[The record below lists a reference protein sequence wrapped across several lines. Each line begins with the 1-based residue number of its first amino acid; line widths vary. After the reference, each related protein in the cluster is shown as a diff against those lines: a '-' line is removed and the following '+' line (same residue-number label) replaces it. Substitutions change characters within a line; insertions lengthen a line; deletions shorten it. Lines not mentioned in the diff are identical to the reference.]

1 MDVIKIAAIK
11 PPDAGRSKW
20 ARDLITSALELGL
33 PYVPVPMHEAE
44 RFTVA
49 FAPQIAA
56 KLQAMAAEHRIA
68 PADLCAG
75 LIAAAQRSEPEPS
88 KAVALEPS
96 VGERVS
102 LSRVRTILHP
112 LVAGIEKAIESKG
125 IAFAEASTGTGKGM
139 MVAML
144 GLESAAAGKATVIA
158 APLQTLWQILDDLRK
173 FEELAHVKSCLVL
186 GRNNFVSQIRLREW
200 AETENHVDLLEWIEA
215 GGPPL
220 SGKAK
225 KAEQAFGI
233 KLNWMYEDAKALADD
248 LPEGM
253 MLIPGDAEGDE
264 SEGVYQRLRKEAKES
279 RLILCSHHFLA
290 AHVQQS
296 ILHQGRLAE
305 IDDDE
310 EDASVFGVLPTPI
323 DLLLVDEAHMLESAF
338 AAIYS
343 STLHLHQLALDI
355 EHSKAAGK
363 KAAVALMAPLSES
376 VRKIS
381 LAKVGGRGSVIGP
394 ANTFDGIDDGIRQAI
409 VGLNALAI
417 PKKDAT
423 LRSKVLY
430 AGRTLSMALN
440 GFSTVKLEVSP
451 VRFYPAITSGRSSLD
466 TIFKYLWE
474 RVGAAALVSATL
486 YTNGVEGGLSRW
498 KLCAPKERVVFLP
511 AVIPEWVTKPV
522 KLRSDRVSIPPDDS
536 AAWFD
541 ESAAKIQSIAADTKG
556 GLLILCTSYLAV
568 TELGERLRSSLGE
581 RLIIQD
587 RSTGAKKCADHHKD
601 LYFRG
606 IKPVWLATGSAWT
619 GMNLT
624 DDREGSLAKDD
635 RMLSDLVITRLPIGI
650 ARSLTHE
657 RRKALQGF
665 AVVTTEAVFQMR
677 QGIGR
682 AVRREGVPDRNL
694 WVLDSRIDGKEGWAA
709 TFRSALKPYAR
720 Q

>member
-1 MDVIKIAAIK
+1 
-11 PPDAGRSKW
+11 
-20 ARDLITSALELGL
+20 
-33 PYVPVPMHEAE
+33 
-44 RFTVA
+44 
-49 FAPQIAA
+49 
-56 KLQAMAAEHRIA
+56 
-68 PADLCAG
+68 
-75 LIAAAQRSEPEPS
+75 
-88 KAVALEPS
+88 
-96 VGERVS
+96 
-102 LSRVRTILHP
+102 
-112 LVAGIEKAIESKG
+112 
-125 IAFAEASTGTGKGM
+125 
-139 MVAML
+139 
-144 GLESAAAGKATVIA
+144 
-158 APLQTLWQILDDLRK
+158 LD
-173 FEELAHVKSCLVL
+173 S
-186 GRNNFVSQIRLREW
+186 
-200 AETENHVDLLEWIEA
+200 
-215 GGPPL
+215 
-220 SGKAK
+220 
-225 KAEQAFGI
+225 
-233 KLNWMYEDAKALADD
+233 
-248 LPEGM
+248 
-253 MLIPGDAEGDE
+253 
-264 SEGVYQRLRKEAKES
+264 
-279 RLILCSHHFLA
+279 
-290 AHVQQS
+290 
-296 ILHQGRLAE
+296 
-305 IDDDE
+305 
-310 EDASVFGVLPTPI
+310 
-323 DLLLVDEAHMLESAF
+323 
-338 AAIYS
+338 
-343 STLHLHQLALDI
+343 
-355 EHSKAAGK
+355 
-363 KAAVALMAPLSES
+363 
-376 VRKIS
+376 
-381 LAKVGGRGSVIGP
+381 
-394 ANTFDGIDDGIRQAI
+394 
-409 VGLNALAI
+409 
-417 PKKDAT
+417 
-423 LRSKVLY
+423 
-430 AGRTLSMALN
+430 
-440 GFSTVKLEVSP
+440 
-451 VRFYPAITSGRSSLD
+451 
-466 TIFKYLWE
+466 IFKYLWE
-474 RVGAAALVSATL
+474 RVGAAAMVSATL

-498 KLCAPKERVVFLP
+498 KLCVPKERVVFLP